1 MKVPEAHTGEPVLD
15 EKRAHS
21 PIKVPELE
29 TADDLMMRSLPE
41 VAASAL
47 SREFE
52 TAERGIEITS
62 LDVAP
67 HGCYVFAGCSNGMI
81 LLFDMSSSNK

>member
-1 MKVPEAHTGEPVLD
+1 MGD
-15 EKRAHS
+15 HS
-21 PIKVPELE
+21 PIKVPELLVE
-29 TADDLMMRSLPE
+29 AAEDQKMRPLPE
-41 VAASAL
+41 VAAAAL